1 MADYFSDGVIDDT
14 QTMTMSAWVHN
25 RNAVQTL
32 TNDLWRMSG
41 DSDSVLMT
49 HNEEV
54 NYRMLQDAEDRC
66 SIRIHMK
73 LALYSIF
80 QQNKLSN
87 HGLSQPRAALEQFET
102 PCIQWSIDSP

>member
-1 MADYFSDGVIDDT
+1 MAT
-14 QTMTMSAWVHN
+14 WVHN

-32 TNDLWRMSG
+32 TNDLWKMSG
-41 DSDSVLMT
+41 DSDSVQMT
-49 HNEEV
+49 HYEEV
-54 NYRMLQDAEDRC
+54 YYRILQDVEDKC
-66 SIRIHMK
+66 SIRIHMT

-102 PCIQWSIDSP
+102 PCIQ